1 MQTSRQAGRQAGRQ
15 LAGRQ
20 AGKRASRQASRQAAG
35 RQVDRQAFVVSIR
48 KMIGYMSYMGLYS
61 FLSQAVANSEK
72 KKELSSLSLVRLH
85 SEIAALRLRTN

>member
-1 MQTSRQAGRQAGRQ
+1 MQTSRKAGKQAGSWQAGRQGS
-15 LAGRQ
+15 GQ
-20 AGKRASRQASRQAAG
+20 ASQASRQAAG

-72 KKELSSLSLVRLH
+72 KKKKKEKGIKFLVVG
-85 SEIAALRLRTN
+85 

>member
-1 MQTSRQAGRQAGRQ
+1 MQARSKQVGMQTGRQAAGRQA
-15 LAGRQ
+15 AGRQ

-72 KKELSSLSLVRLH
+72 KKKKKEKGIKFLVVG
-85 SEIAALRLRTN
+85 